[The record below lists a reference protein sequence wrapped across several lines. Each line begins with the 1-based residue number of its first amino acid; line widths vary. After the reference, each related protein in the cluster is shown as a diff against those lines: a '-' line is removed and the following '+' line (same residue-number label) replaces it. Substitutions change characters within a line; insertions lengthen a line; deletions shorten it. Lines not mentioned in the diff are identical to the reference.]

1 MLDSIVST
9 IKSIA
14 PAVDFY
20 SIRAVDENQQWISVR
35 QHILQ
40 PLGNIFNRGVNI
52 TVCDR
57 GGLGYAATCDLS
69 ASGLKQALY
78 RARNWAHET
87 ANLSLFSAECVFKPQ
102 HHSKSSSF
110 VEQPWAS
117 IELDAKLDRLQQI
130 SQQLKNH
137 DQIIDWWA
145 TLDFRHYECIFAT
158 PDAQITQSFSTLTPY
173 MGSVANQGTETQQRT
188 FGVECSGQS
197 GLELLARIEFAD
209 QAERISDQALALL
222 AASDC
227 PCDRLD
233 LLLVPNQMILQ
244 IHESIG
250 HPLELD
256 RILGDERNY
265 AGTSF
270 VTLDMFGKYRYG
282 SDILNVTFD
291 PEHTK
296 QIASYTFDDEGSAA
310 ERRHLIKN
318 GILLRPLGGYSSQQ
332 RAGIQGVACSRSSG
346 WNRPPIDRMA
356 NINLEPGDTSLESMI
371 ALVEHGILM
380 DTNKSWSI
388 DDSRNKF
395 QFGCEIGRRIE
406 NGEVKEIVK
415 NPNYRGISSEFWRN
429 LTAVGDRNTCEVL
442 SVPTC
447 GKGEPNQAIQVGHAS
462 PACLFRNVDVFGG
475 G

>member
-20 SIRAVDENQQWISVR
+20 SIRAIDENQQRISVR
-35 QHILQ
+35 QHVLQ
-40 PLGNIFNRGVNI
+40 PLSNTYNRGVHI

-69 ASGLKQALY
+69 TSGLKQALHS
-78 RARNWAHET
+78 ARNWAYEAAH
-87 ANLSLFSAECVFKPQ
+87 LGLFPVEYVFRPE
-102 HHSKSSSF
+102 HHSKSASIIK
-110 VEQPWAS
+110 QPWCS
-117 IELDAKLDRLQQI
+117 VRLDAKLDQLQQI
-130 SQQLKNH
+130 SQRLKNH

-145 TLDFRHYECIFAT
+145 SLDYRQCDSVFAT
-158 PDAQITQSFSTLTPY
+158 PDAQITQSYSALTPF
-173 MGSVANQGTETQQRT
+173 MGSVANQGSETQQRT
-188 FGVECSGQS
+188 FGVECSAQS
-197 GLELLARIEFAD
+197 GLELLALLEFAD

-227 PCDRLD
+227 PTDRLD
-233 LLLVPNQMILQ
+233 LLLAPNQMILQ

-270 VTLDMFGKYRYG
+270 ITLDMFGKYRYG

-291 PEHTK
+291 PERTE
-296 QIASYTFDDEGSAA
+296 QIASYTFDDEGSAT
-310 ERRHLIKN
+310 ERQHLIKN
-318 GILLRPLGGYSSQQ
+318 GILLRPLGGYSSQR
-332 RAGIQGVACSRSSG
+332 RAGIEGVACSRSSG
-346 WNRPPIDRMA
+346 WNRPPIDRMG
-356 NINLEPGDTSLESMI
+356 NINLEPGNTPLKSMI
-371 ALVEHGILM
+371 ASVEHGILM

-395 QFGCEIGRRIE
+395 QFGCEIGTRIE

-415 NPNYRGISSEFWRN
+415 NPNYRGISSKFWRS
-429 LTAVGDRNTCEVL
+429 LSAVGDRDTYQVL
-442 SVPTC
+442 SVPAC

-462 PACLFRNVDVFGG
+462 PACLFRDVDVFGG

>member
-1 MLDSIVST
+1 MLDSIVSR
-9 IKSIA
+9 IRSIA

-20 SIRAVDENQQWISVR
+20 SVRAVDEKQQRICVR
-35 QHILQ
+35 QHIVQ
-40 PLGNIFNRGVNI
+40 PLGNTYNRGVHI
-52 TVCDR
+52 TIHDS

-69 ASGLKQALY
+69 TGGLKHALR
-78 RARNWAHET
+78 RATTWAHRT
-87 ANLSLFSAECVFKPQ
+87 AHLSLFSGDCIQKPG
-102 HHSKSSSF
+102 HHNTFAS
-110 VEQPWAS
+110 VIEQPWDS
-117 IELDAKLDRLQQI
+117 VGLDAKLDQLQQV
-130 SQQLKNH
+130 SQRLKNH

-145 TLDFRHYECIFAT
+145 SLNHRHCECVFAT
-158 PDAQITQSFSTLTPY
+158 PDAQITQSFSTLTPF
-173 MGSVANQGTETQQRT
+173 MGSIANHGTETQQRT
-188 FGVECSGQS
+188 FGIERSAQS
-197 GLELLARIEFAD
+197 GLELLPRIEFAD
-209 QAERISDQALALL
+209 QAERISNQALALL
-222 AASDC
+222 VAPNC
-227 PCDRLD
+227 PTGTLD
-233 LLLVPNQMILQ
+233 LLLIPNQMILQ

-256 RILGDERNY
+256 RILGDERSY

-291 PEHTK
+291 PQRTG
-296 QIASYTFDDEGSAA
+296 QIASYAFDDEGSAA
-310 ERRHLIKN
+310 KRQHLIKN

-356 NINLEPGDTSLESMI
+356 NINLEPGNTPLESMI
-371 ALVEHGILM
+371 ASVEHGILM

-395 QFGCEIGRRIE
+395 QFGCELGRRIE
-406 NGEVKEIVK
+406 NGEIKEIIK

-429 LTAVGDRNTCEVL
+429 LTAVGDRNTYEVL

-462 PACLFRNVDVFGG
+462 PTCLFRCVDVFGG

>member
-20 SIRAVDENQQWISVR
+20 SIRAVDENRQRISVR
-35 QHILQ
+35 QNILQ
-40 PLGNIFNRGVNI
+40 PLGNTYNRGVHI

-69 ASGLKQALY
+69 ASGLKQALNS
-78 RARNWAHET
+78 ARNWAHET
-87 ANLSLFSAECVFKPQ
+87 AHLSLFSAECVFRPG
-102 HHSKSSSF
+102 HHNKSASII
-110 VEQPWAS
+110 EQPWNS
-117 IELDAKLDRLQQI
+117 VGLDAKLDQLQQI
-130 SQQLKNH
+130 SQRLKSH

-145 TLDFRHYECIFAT
+145 ALDYQHCECVFAT

-173 MGSVANQGTETQQRT
+173 MGAVANHGTETQQRT
-188 FGVECSGQS
+188 FGVECSAQS
-197 GLELLARIEFAD
+197 GRELLTRIEFAD

-227 PCDRLD
+227 PSDELD
-233 LLLVPNQMILQ
+233 LLLAPNQMILQ

-282 SDILNVTFD
+282 SDLLNVTFD
-291 PEHTK
+291 PERTH

-310 ERRHLIKN
+310 KRQHLIKN

-356 NINLEPGDTSLESMI
+356 NLNLESGNTALESMI
-371 ALVEHGILM
+371 ASVEHGILM

-395 QFGCEIGRRIE
+395 QFGCEIGRKIE
-406 NGEVKEIVK
+406 NGETKEIVK